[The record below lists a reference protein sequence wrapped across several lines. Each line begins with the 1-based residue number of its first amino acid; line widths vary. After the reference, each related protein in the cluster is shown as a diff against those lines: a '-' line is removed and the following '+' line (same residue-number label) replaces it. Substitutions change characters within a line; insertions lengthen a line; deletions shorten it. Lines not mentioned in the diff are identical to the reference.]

1 MRILGLLEAFL
12 DELSQLGLQCVHLG
26 LGLFSGFPQLD
37 NDGHVPRNLYDELRA
52 CAGDVGGAIHPRLM
66 ACGGGGSHSQHAELG
81 FVQLDKLDESMSQ
94 GHKVV

>member
-1 MRILGLLEAFL
+1 
-12 DELSQLGLQCVHLG
+12 
-26 LGLFSGFPQLD
+26 
-37 NDGHVPRNLYDELRA
+37 
-52 CAGDVGGAIHPRLM
+52 M